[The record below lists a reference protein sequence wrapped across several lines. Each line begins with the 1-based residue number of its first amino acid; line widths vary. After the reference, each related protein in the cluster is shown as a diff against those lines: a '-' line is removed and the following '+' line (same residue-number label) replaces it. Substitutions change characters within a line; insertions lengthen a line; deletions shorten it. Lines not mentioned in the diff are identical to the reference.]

1 MEILSGRV
9 VEPATPLGL
18 IWIPE
23 SGAGSAFQPGSI
35 LAVAFLL
42 ALPRQ
47 LTALLELRLVAELEW
62 ASELGWVWAS
72 ELAWAPVSPWG
83 WASG

>member
-1 MEILSGRV
+1 MEILLGRV

-18 IWIPE
+18 IWISA

-35 LAVAFLL
+35 LALAFLL

-47 LTALLELRLVAELEW
+47 LKALLELMLVAELEW
-62 ASELGWVWAS
+62 ACAS
-72 ELAWAPVSPWG
+72 ELAWAWAPVSP
-83 WASG
+83 